1 MSNKATSCVNAV
13 YNLEGYHKLTRV
25 MCPNNRFVNCV
36 DGCRRTIMGFSDAVQ
51 RANAD
56 DTQRRWGSLNVR
68 LSADAKS
75 CKARRL
81 FDVHYIVEGDIV
93 MNRTMTALGTSISRR
108 QLVGG
113 MMAAAVAA
121 PIVASRTRG
130 VAFAEASEIKDGTYT
145 ASAQAMNDLL
155 EVSVTITDGKIAD
168 VTVSPNSETPGIGGQ
183 LLDKTG
189 AVADSIGKAPV
200 DLLPELIVANNSLAV
215 DMVTG
220 ATITSAVL
228 LSLVEDCIKQAG
240 GDPANFQ
247 DAVEYPAYG
256 DGDADMIVVGGGG
269 AGLVAA
275 IAAAQQGKKVAII
288 EKNGECGGDTLVCGA
303 IYNCPDEDMQSK
315 VEMTDAVKTTIEK
328 ALEATSDDPD
338 TQKALEE
345 MQAPVKEQ
353 WEEYKS
359 SGRTDLFD
367 TKEWYALQT
376 WINGDMV
383 ADPEL
388 VKVLTYNAYDG
399 LEWLEDLGMEFY
411 DEIGQ
416 GAGSLWQRTHTSKM
430 AMGTGMISTYATALV
445 DYADQ
450 ITLYNEATATDL
462 VLEDGK
468 VVGVV
473 ATDNHNG
480 SSFTISCADGA
491 VISTGGFAANSKMVQ
506 DNNDTGK
513 WPDLSSVA
521 TTNRFSCSQGDGIT
535 MASAAGCSLTDM
547 DQIQLLYLGNIQNGQ
562 LTKYPP
568 RDVNGTDQIIF
579 INKKGERFVQE
590 DGRRDKICLGVL
602 DQPDQIF
609 YMLESGDGEGYKDIH
624 DPEWRSAD
632 GFTFDYLNDNGY
644 IVWDDTLEGLAGKLE
659 MDPATLQATVDAFN
673 ASVESGSDEFGRTL
687 FSCKLENGPWVAT
700 PRQACVHHTM
710 GGLTI
715 DPAGHVM
722 AADGGEK
729 IEGLY
734 AAGEV
739 TGGIHG
745 ANRLGGNAVVDTVVF
760 GKLAAD
766 SLVADFA

>member
-1 MSNKATSCVNAV
+1 
-13 YNLEGYHKLTRV
+13 
-25 MCPNNRFVNCV
+25 
-36 DGCRRTIMGFSDAVQ
+36 
-51 RANAD
+51 
-56 DTQRRWGSLNVR
+56 
-68 LSADAKS
+68 
-75 CKARRL
+75 
-81 FDVHYIVEGDIV
+81 
-93 MNRTMTALGTSISRR
+93 MNRSMTALGTSISRR
-108 QLVGG
+108 QVVGG
-113 MMAAAVAA
+113 MLAAALAA
-121 PIVASRTRG
+121 PIVASRTNG
-130 VAFAEASEIKDGTYT
+130 VAFAEDSAVADGTYT

-155 EVSVTITDGKIAD
+155 EVSVTIADGKIAD
-168 VTVSPNSETPGIGGQ
+168 VVVAPNSETPGIGGQ

-200 DLLPELIVANNSLAV
+200 DRLPEEIVASNSTAV

-228 LSLVEDCIKQAG
+228 ISLVEDCIKQAG
-240 GDPANFQ
+240 GDPADFRTPV
-247 DAVEYPAYG
+247 DYPAYT
-256 DGDADMIVVGGGG
+256 DADADVVVVGGGG

-275 IAAAQQGKKVAII
+275 IAAAQQGKSVVIL

-303 IYNCPDEDMQSK
+303 IYNCPDADMQVK
-315 VEMTDAVKTTIEK
+315 VEMTDAVKSTIEK

-338 TQKALEE
+338 TQKALEA
-345 MQAPVKEQ
+345 MQAPVREQ
-353 WEEYKS
+353 WDEYKAA
-359 SGRTDLFD
+359 GRTDLFD

-388 VKVLTYNAYDG
+388 VKVLTYNAFEG

-411 DEIGQ
+411 GEISQ

-445 DYADQ
+445 DLADK

-480 SSFTISCADGA
+480 NSFTISCADGA
-491 VISTGGFAANSKMVQ
+491 VISTGGFSANAKMVQ

-513 WPDLSSVA
+513 WPDLSNTS

-547 DQIQLLYLGNIQNGQ
+547 DQIQLLYLGNVVNGQ
-562 LTKYPP
+562 ITKYPP
-568 RDVNGTDQIIF
+568 RNANGTDQLIF
-579 INKKGERFVQE
+579 INKNGERFVQE

-602 DQPDQIF
+602 DQPEQYF
-609 YMLESGDGEGYKDIH
+609 YLLESGDGSLYADIH
-624 DPEWRSAD
+624 DPAWRSAD
-632 GFTFDYLNDNGY
+632 GFTFDYLSDNGY
-644 IVWDDTLEGLAGKLE
+644 IVWDETLDGLAAKLD

-673 ASVESGSDEFGRTL
+673 EAVETGSDEFGRTL

-700 PRQACVHHTM
+700 PRQVCIHHTM

-715 DPAGHVM
+715 DTAGHVM
-722 AADGGEK
+722 AADGGK
-729 IEGLY
+729 IDGLY

-745 ANRLGGNAVVDTVVF
+745 GNRLGGNAVVDTVVF

-766 SLVADFA
+766 SLVADVA

>member
-1 MSNKATSCVNAV
+1 
-13 YNLEGYHKLTRV
+13 
-25 MCPNNRFVNCV
+25 
-36 DGCRRTIMGFSDAVQ
+36 
-51 RANAD
+51 
-56 DTQRRWGSLNVR
+56 
-68 LSADAKS
+68 
-75 CKARRL
+75 
-81 FDVHYIVEGDIV
+81 
-93 MNRTMTALGTSISRR
+93 MNRSMTALGTSISRR
-108 QLVGG
+108 QVVGG
-113 MMAAAVAA
+113 MLAAALAA
-121 PIVASRTRG
+121 PIVASHTNG
-130 VAFAEASEIKDGTYT
+130 VAFAEGSAVADGTYT

-155 EVSVTITDGKIAD
+155 EVTVTIADGKIAD
-168 VTVSPNSETPGIGGQ
+168 VVVAPNSETPGIGGQ

-200 DLLPELIVANNSLAV
+200 DRLPEEIVANNSTAV

-228 LSLVEDCIKQAG
+228 ISLVEDCIKQAG
-240 GDPANFQ
+240 GDPADFRTPI
-247 DAVEYPAYG
+247 DYPAYT
-256 DGDADMIVVGGGG
+256 DAEADVVVVGGGG

-303 IYNCPDEDMQSK
+303 IYNCPDADMQSK
-315 VEMTDAVKTTIEK
+315 VEMTDAVKSTIEK

-338 TQKALEE
+338 TQKALEA
-345 MQAPVKEQ
+345 MQAPVREQ
-353 WEEYKS
+353 WDEYKAA
-359 SGRTDLFD
+359 GRTDLFD

-388 VKVLTYNAYDG
+388 VKVLTYNAFEG

-411 DEIGQ
+411 GEISQ

-445 DYADQ
+445 DLADK
-450 ITLYNEATATDL
+450 ITLCNEATATDL
-462 VLEDGK
+462 VVEDGR

-480 SSFTISCADGA
+480 TSFTVSCADGA
-491 VISTGGFAANSKMVQ
+491 VISTGGFSANAKMVQ

-513 WPDLSSVA
+513 WPDLSNTS

-547 DQIQLLYLGNIQNGQ
+547 DQIQLLYLGNVVNGQ
-562 LTKYPP
+562 ITKYPP
-568 RDVNGTDQIIF
+568 RNANGTDQLIF
-579 INKKGERFVQE
+579 INKNGERFVQE

-602 DQPDQIF
+602 DQPEQYF
-609 YMLESGDGEGYKDIH
+609 YLLESGDGSLYADIH
-624 DPEWRSAD
+624 DPAWRSAD
-632 GFTFDYLNDNGY
+632 GFTFDYLSNNGY
-644 IVWDDTLEGLAGKLE
+644 IVWDETLDGLAAKLD

-673 ASVESGSDEFGRTL
+673 EAVETGSDEFGRTL

-700 PRQACVHHTM
+700 PRQVCIHHTM

-715 DPAGHVM
+715 DTAGHVM
-722 AADGGEK
+722 AADGGK
-729 IEGLY
+729 IDGLY

-745 ANRLGGNAVVDTVVF
+745 GNRLGGNAVVDTVVF

-766 SLVADFA
+766 SLVADVA

>member
-1 MSNKATSCVNAV
+1 
-13 YNLEGYHKLTRV
+13 
-25 MCPNNRFVNCV
+25 
-36 DGCRRTIMGFSDAVQ
+36 
-51 RANAD
+51 
-56 DTQRRWGSLNVR
+56 
-68 LSADAKS
+68 
-75 CKARRL
+75 
-81 FDVHYIVEGDIV
+81 
-93 MNRTMTALGTSISRR
+93 MNRSMTALGTSISRR
-108 QLVGG
+108 QVVGG
-113 MMAAAVAA
+113 MLAAALAA
-121 PIVASRTRG
+121 PIVASRTNG
-130 VAFAEASEIKDGTYT
+130 LAFAEGSAVADGTYT

-155 EVSVTITDGKIAD
+155 EVTVTIADGKIAD

-200 DLLPELIVANNSLAV
+200 DRLPEEIVANNSTAV

-228 LSLVEDCIKQAG
+228 ISLVEDCIKQAG
-240 GDPANFQ
+240 GDPADFRTPI
-247 DAVEYPAYG
+247 DYPAYA
-256 DGDADMIVVGGGG
+256 DADADVVVVGGGG

-275 IAAAQQGKKVAII
+275 IAAAQQGKKVII
-288 EKNGECGGDTLVCGA
+288 LEKNGECGGDTLVCGA
-303 IYNCPDEDMQSK
+303 IYNCPDVDMQSK
-315 VEMTDAVKTTIEK
+315 VEMTDAVKSTIEK

-338 TQKALEE
+338 TQKALEA
-345 MQAPVKEQ
+345 MQAPVREQ
-353 WEEYKS
+353 WDEYKAA
-359 SGRTDLFD
+359 GRTDLFD

-388 VKVLTYNAYDG
+388 VKVLTYNAFEG

-411 DEIGQ
+411 GEISQ

-445 DYADQ
+445 DLADK
-450 ITLYNEATATDL
+450 ITLCNEATATDL
-462 VLEDGK
+462 VVEDGR

-480 SSFTISCADGA
+480 TPFTVSCTDGA
-491 VISTGGFAANSKMVQ
+491 VISTGGFSANAKMVQ

-513 WPDLSSVA
+513 WPDLSNTS

-547 DQIQLLYLGNIQNGQ
+547 DQIQLLYLGNVVNGQ
-562 LTKYPP
+562 ITKYPP
-568 RDVNGTDQIIF
+568 RNANGTDQLIF
-579 INKKGERFVQE
+579 INKNGERFVQE

-602 DQPDQIF
+602 DQPEQYF
-609 YMLESGDGEGYKDIH
+609 YLLESGDGSLYADIH
-624 DPEWRSAD
+624 DPAWRSAD
-632 GFTFDYLNDNGY
+632 GFTFDYLSDNGY
-644 IVWDDTLEGLAGKLE
+644 IVWDETLDGLAAKLD
-659 MDPATLQATVDAFN
+659 MNPATLQATVDAFN
-673 ASVESGSDEFGRTL
+673 EAVETGSDEFGRTL

-700 PRQACVHHTM
+700 PRQVCIHHTM

-715 DPAGHVM
+715 DTAGHVM
-722 AADGGEK
+722 SADGDK
-729 IEGLY
+729 IDGLY

-745 ANRLGGNAVVDTVVF
+745 GNRLGGNAVVDTVVF

-766 SLVADFA
+766 SLVADVA

>member
-1 MSNKATSCVNAV
+1 
-13 YNLEGYHKLTRV
+13 
-25 MCPNNRFVNCV
+25 
-36 DGCRRTIMGFSDAVQ
+36 
-51 RANAD
+51 
-56 DTQRRWGSLNVR
+56 
-68 LSADAKS
+68 
-75 CKARRL
+75 
-81 FDVHYIVEGDIV
+81 
-93 MNRTMTALGTSISRR
+93 MNRSMTALGTSISRR
-108 QLVGG
+108 QVVGG
-113 MMAAAVAA
+113 MLAAALAT
-121 PIVASRTRG
+121 PIVASRTNG
-130 VAFAEASEIKDGTYT
+130 VAFAEGSAVADGTYT

-155 EVSVTITDGKIAD
+155 EVTVTIADGKIAD
-168 VTVSPNSETPGIGGQ
+168 VVVAPNSETPGIGGQ

-200 DLLPELIVANNSLAV
+200 DRLPEEIVANNSTAV

-228 LSLVEDCIKQAG
+228 ISLVEDCIKQAG
-240 GDPANFQ
+240 GDPADFRTPI
-247 DAVEYPAYG
+247 DYPAYT
-256 DGDADMIVVGGGG
+256 DADADVVVVGGGG

-275 IAAAQQGKKVAII
+275 IAAAQQGKKVVIL

-303 IYNCPDEDMQSK
+303 IYNCPDADMQSK
-315 VEMTDAVKTTIEK
+315 VEMTDAVKSTIEK
-328 ALEATSDDPD
+328 ALEATSDDLD
-338 TQKALEE
+338 TQKALEA
-345 MQAPVKEQ
+345 MQAPVREQ
-353 WEEYKS
+353 WDEYKA

-388 VKVLTYNAYDG
+388 VKVLTYNAFEG

-411 DEIGQ
+411 GEISQ

-445 DYADQ
+445 DLADK
-450 ITLYNEATATDL
+450 ITLCNEATATDL
-462 VLEDGK
+462 VVEDGR

-480 SSFTISCADGA
+480 TSFTVSCADGA
-491 VISTGGFAANSKMVQ
+491 VISTGGFSANAKMVQ
-506 DNNDTGK
+506 DNNGTGK
-513 WPDLSSVA
+513 WPDLSNTS

-547 DQIQLLYLGNIQNGQ
+547 DQIQLLYLGNVVNGQ
-562 LTKYPP
+562 ITKYPP
-568 RDVNGTDQIIF
+568 RNANGTDQLIF
-579 INKKGERFVQE
+579 INKNGERFVQE

-602 DQPDQIF
+602 DQPEQYF
-609 YMLESGDGEGYKDIH
+609 YLLESGDGSLYADIH
-624 DPEWRSAD
+624 DPAWRSAD
-632 GFTFDYLNDNGY
+632 GFTFDYLSNNGY
-644 IVWDDTLEGLAGKLE
+644 IVWDETLDGLAAKLD

-673 ASVESGSDEFGRTL
+673 EAVETGSDEFGRTL

-700 PRQACVHHTM
+700 PRQVCIHHTM

-715 DPAGHVM
+715 DTAGHVM
-722 AADGGEK
+722 AADGGK
-729 IEGLY
+729 IDGLY

-745 ANRLGGNAVVDTVVF
+745 GNRLGGNAVVDTVVF

-766 SLVADFA
+766 SLVADVA

>member
-1 MSNKATSCVNAV
+1 
-13 YNLEGYHKLTRV
+13 
-25 MCPNNRFVNCV
+25 
-36 DGCRRTIMGFSDAVQ
+36 
-51 RANAD
+51 
-56 DTQRRWGSLNVR
+56 
-68 LSADAKS
+68 
-75 CKARRL
+75 
-81 FDVHYIVEGDIV
+81 
-93 MNRTMTALGTSISRR
+93 MNRSMTALGTSISRR
-108 QLVGG
+108 QVVGG
-113 MMAAAVAA
+113 MLAAALAA
-121 PIVASRTRG
+121 PIVASRTNG
-130 VAFAEASEIKDGTYT
+130 VAFAEGSAVADGTYT

-155 EVSVTITDGKIAD
+155 EVTVTIADGKIAD
-168 VTVSPNSETPGIGGQ
+168 VVVAPNSETPGIGGQ

-200 DLLPELIVANNSLAV
+200 DRLPEEIVANNSTAV

-228 LSLVEDCIKQAG
+228 ISLVEDCIKQAG
-240 GDPANFQ
+240 GNPADFRTPI
-247 DAVEYPAYG
+247 DYPAYT
-256 DGDADMIVVGGGG
+256 DADADVVVVGGGG

-275 IAAAQQGKKVAII
+275 IAAAQQGKKVVIL

-303 IYNCPDEDMQSK
+303 IYNCPDADMQSK
-315 VEMTDAVKTTIEK
+315 VEMTDAVKSTIEK

-338 TQKALEE
+338 TQKALEA
-345 MQAPVKEQ
+345 MQAPVREQ
-353 WEEYKS
+353 WDEYKAA
-359 SGRTDLFD
+359 GRTDLFD

-388 VKVLTYNAYDG
+388 VKVLTYNAFEG

-411 DEIGQ
+411 GEISQ

-445 DYADQ
+445 DLADK
-450 ITLYNEATATDL
+450 ITLCNEATATDL
-462 VLEDGK
+462 VVEDGR

-480 SSFTISCADGA
+480 TSFTVSCADGA
-491 VISTGGFAANSKMVQ
+491 VISTGGFSANAKMVQ

-513 WPDLSSVA
+513 WPDLSNTS

-547 DQIQLLYLGNIQNGQ
+547 DQIQLLYLGNVVNGQ
-562 LTKYPP
+562 ITKYPP
-568 RDVNGTDQIIF
+568 RNANGTDQLIF
-579 INKKGERFVQE
+579 INKNGERFVQE

-602 DQPDQIF
+602 DQPEQYF
-609 YMLESGDGEGYKDIH
+609 YLLESGDGSLYADIH
-624 DPEWRSAD
+624 DPAWRSAD
-632 GFTFDYLNDNGY
+632 GFTFDYLSNNGY
-644 IVWDDTLEGLAGKLE
+644 IVWDETLDGLAAKLD

-673 ASVESGSDEFGRTL
+673 EAVETGSDEFGRTL

-700 PRQACVHHTM
+700 PRQVCIHHTM

-715 DPAGHVM
+715 DTAGHVM
-722 AADGGEK
+722 AADGGK
-729 IEGLY
+729 IDGLY

-745 ANRLGGNAVVDTVVF
+745 GNRLGGNAVVDTGVF

-766 SLVADFA
+766 SLVADVA

>member
-1 MSNKATSCVNAV
+1 
-13 YNLEGYHKLTRV
+13 
-25 MCPNNRFVNCV
+25 
-36 DGCRRTIMGFSDAVQ
+36 
-51 RANAD
+51 
-56 DTQRRWGSLNVR
+56 
-68 LSADAKS
+68 
-75 CKARRL
+75 
-81 FDVHYIVEGDIV
+81 
-93 MNRTMTALGTSISRR
+93 MNRSMTALGTSISRR
-108 QLVGG
+108 QVVGG
-113 MMAAAVAA
+113 MLAAALAA
-121 PIVASRTRG
+121 PIVASRTNG
-130 VAFAEASEIKDGTYT
+130 VAFAEDSAVADGTYT

-155 EVSVTITDGKIAD
+155 EVSVTIADGKIAD
-168 VTVSPNSETPGIGGQ
+168 VVVAPNSETPGIGGQ

-200 DLLPELIVANNSLAV
+200 DRLPEEIVASNSTAV

-228 LSLVEDCIKQAG
+228 ISLVEDCIKQAG
-240 GDPANFQ
+240 GDPADFRTPV
-247 DAVEYPAYG
+247 DYPAYT
-256 DGDADMIVVGGGG
+256 DADADVVVVGGGG

-275 IAAAQQGKKVAII
+275 IAAAQQGKSVVIL

-303 IYNCPDEDMQSK
+303 IYNCPDADMQVK
-315 VEMTDAVKTTIEK
+315 VEMTDAVKSTIEK

-338 TQKALEE
+338 TQKALEA
-345 MQAPVKEQ
+345 MQAPVREQ
-353 WEEYKS
+353 WDEYKAA
-359 SGRTDLFD
+359 GRTDLFD

-388 VKVLTYNAYDG
+388 VKVLTYNAFEG

-411 DEIGQ
+411 GEISQ

-445 DYADQ
+445 DLADK
-450 ITLYNEATATDL
+450 ITLCNEATATDL
-462 VLEDGK
+462 VVEDGR

-473 ATDNHNG
+473 AVDNHNG
-480 SSFTISCADGA
+480 TPFTVSCADGA
-491 VISTGGFAANSKMVQ
+491 VISTGGFSANAKMVQ

-513 WPDLSSVA
+513 WPDLSNTS

-547 DQIQLLYLGNIQNGQ
+547 DQIQLLYLGNVVNGQ
-562 LTKYPP
+562 ITKYPP
-568 RDVNGTDQIIF
+568 RNANGTDQLIF
-579 INKKGERFVQE
+579 INKNGERFVQE

-602 DQPDQIF
+602 DQPEQYF
-609 YMLESGDGEGYKDIH
+609 YLLESGDGSLYADIH
-624 DPEWRSAD
+624 DPAWRSAD
-632 GFTFDYLNDNGY
+632 GFTFDYLSDNGY
-644 IVWDDTLEGLAGKLE
+644 IVWDETLDGLAAKLD

-673 ASVESGSDEFGRTL
+673 EAVETGSDEFGRTL

-700 PRQACVHHTM
+700 PRQVCIHHTM

-715 DPAGHVM
+715 DTAGHVM
-722 AADGGEK
+722 SADGDK
-729 IEGLY
+729 IDGLY

-745 ANRLGGNAVVDTVVF
+745 GNRLGGNAVVDTVVF

-766 SLVADFA
+766 SLVADVA

>member
-1 MSNKATSCVNAV
+1 
-13 YNLEGYHKLTRV
+13 
-25 MCPNNRFVNCV
+25 
-36 DGCRRTIMGFSDAVQ
+36 
-51 RANAD
+51 
-56 DTQRRWGSLNVR
+56 
-68 LSADAKS
+68 
-75 CKARRL
+75 
-81 FDVHYIVEGDIV
+81 
-93 MNRTMTALGTSISRR
+93 MNRSMTALGTSISRR
-108 QLVGG
+108 QVVGG
-113 MMAAAVAA
+113 MLAAALAA
-121 PIVASRTRG
+121 PIVASRTNG
-130 VAFAEASEIKDGTYT
+130 LAFAEGSAVADGTYT

-155 EVSVTITDGKIAD
+155 EVSVTIADGKIAD
-168 VTVSPNSETPGIGGQ
+168 VSVAPNSETPGIGGQ

-200 DLLPELIVANNSLAV
+200 DRLPEEIVANNSTAV

-228 LSLVEDCIKQAG
+228 ISLVEDCIKQAG
-240 GDPANFQ
+240 GDPADFRTPI
-247 DAVEYPAYG
+247 DYPAYT
-256 DGDADMIVVGGGG
+256 DADADVVVVGGGG

-275 IAAAQQGKKVAII
+275 IAAAQQGKKVVIL

-303 IYNCPDEDMQSK
+303 IYNCPDADMQSK
-315 VEMTDAVKTTIEK
+315 VEMTDAVKSTIEK

-338 TQKALEE
+338 TQKALEA
-345 MQAPVKEQ
+345 MQAPVREQ
-353 WEEYKS
+353 WDEYKAA
-359 SGRTDLFD
+359 GRTDLFD

-388 VKVLTYNAYDG
+388 VKVLTYNAFEG

-411 DEIGQ
+411 GEIGQ

-445 DYADQ
+445 DLADK
-450 ITLYNEATATDL
+450 ITLCNEATATDL
-462 VLEDGK
+462 VVEDGR

-480 SSFTISCADGA
+480 NSFTISCADGA
-491 VISTGGFAANSKMVQ
+491 VISTGGFSANAKMVQ

-513 WPDLSSVA
+513 WPDLSNTS

-547 DQIQLLYLGNIQNGQ
+547 DQIQLLYLGNVVNGQ
-562 LTKYPP
+562 ITKYPP
-568 RDVNGTDQIIF
+568 RNANGTDQLIF
-579 INKKGERFVQE
+579 INKNGERFVQE

-602 DQPDQIF
+602 DQPEQYF
-609 YMLESGDGEGYKDIH
+609 YLLESGDGSLYADIH
-624 DPEWRSAD
+624 DPAWRSAD
-632 GFTFDYLNDNGY
+632 GFTFDYLSDNGY
-644 IVWDDTLEGLAGKLE
+644 IVWDETLDGLAAKLD

-673 ASVESGSDEFGRTL
+673 EAVETGSDEFGRTL

-700 PRQACVHHTM
+700 PRQVCIHHTM

-715 DPAGHVM
+715 DTAGHVM
-722 AADGGEK
+722 SADGDK
-729 IEGLY
+729 IDGLY

-745 ANRLGGNAVVDTVVF
+745 GNRLGGNAVVDTVVF

-766 SLVADFA
+766 SLVADVA

>member
-1 MSNKATSCVNAV
+1 
-13 YNLEGYHKLTRV
+13 
-25 MCPNNRFVNCV
+25 
-36 DGCRRTIMGFSDAVQ
+36 
-51 RANAD
+51 
-56 DTQRRWGSLNVR
+56 
-68 LSADAKS
+68 
-75 CKARRL
+75 
-81 FDVHYIVEGDIV
+81 
-93 MNRTMTALGTSISRR
+93 MTALGTSISRR
-108 QLVGG
+108 QVVGG
-113 MMAAAVAA
+113 MLAAALAA
-121 PIVASRTRG
+121 PIVASRTNG
-130 VAFAEASEIKDGTYT
+130 VAFAEDSAVADGTYT

-155 EVSVTITDGKIAD
+155 EVSVTIADGKIAD
-168 VTVSPNSETPGIGGQ
+168 VVVAPNSETPGIGGQ

-200 DLLPELIVANNSLAV
+200 DRLPEEIVASNSTAV

-228 LSLVEDCIKQAG
+228 ISLVEDCIKQAG
-240 GDPANFQ
+240 GDPADFRTPV
-247 DAVEYPAYG
+247 DYPAYT
-256 DGDADMIVVGGGG
+256 DADADVVVVGGGG

-275 IAAAQQGKKVAII
+275 IAAAQQGKSVVIL

-303 IYNCPDEDMQSK
+303 IYNCPDADMQVK
-315 VEMTDAVKTTIEK
+315 VEMTDAVKSTIEK

-338 TQKALEE
+338 TQKALEA
-345 MQAPVKEQ
+345 MQAPVREQ
-353 WEEYKS
+353 WDEYKAA
-359 SGRTDLFD
+359 GRTDLFD

-388 VKVLTYNAYDG
+388 VKVLTYNAFEG

-411 DEIGQ
+411 GEISQ

-445 DYADQ
+445 DLADK
-450 ITLYNEATATDL
+450 ITLCNEATATDL
-462 VLEDGK
+462 VVEDGR

-473 ATDNHNG
+473 AVDNHNG
-480 SSFTISCADGA
+480 TPFTVSCADGA
-491 VISTGGFAANSKMVQ
+491 VISTGGFSANAKMVQ

-513 WPDLSSVA
+513 WPDLSNTS

-547 DQIQLLYLGNIQNGQ
+547 DQIQLLYLGNVVNGQ
-562 LTKYPP
+562 ITKYPP
-568 RDVNGTDQIIF
+568 RNANGTDQLIF
-579 INKKGERFVQE
+579 INKNGERFVQE

-602 DQPDQIF
+602 DQPEQYF
-609 YMLESGDGEGYKDIH
+609 YLLESGDGSLYADIH
-624 DPEWRSAD
+624 DPAWRSAD
-632 GFTFDYLNDNGY
+632 GFTFDYLSDNGY
-644 IVWDDTLEGLAGKLE
+644 IVWDETLDGLAAKLD

-673 ASVESGSDEFGRTL
+673 EAVETGSDEFGRTL

-700 PRQACVHHTM
+700 PRQVCIHHTM

-715 DPAGHVM
+715 DTAGHVM
-722 AADGGEK
+722 SADGDK
-729 IEGLY
+729 IDGLY

-745 ANRLGGNAVVDTVVF
+745 GNRLGGNAVVDTVVF

-766 SLVADFA
+766 SLVADVA

>member
-1 MSNKATSCVNAV
+1 
-13 YNLEGYHKLTRV
+13 
-25 MCPNNRFVNCV
+25 
-36 DGCRRTIMGFSDAVQ
+36 
-51 RANAD
+51 
-56 DTQRRWGSLNVR
+56 
-68 LSADAKS
+68 
-75 CKARRL
+75 
-81 FDVHYIVEGDIV
+81 

-108 QLVGG
+108 QVVGG
-113 MMAAAVAA
+113 MLAAALAA
-121 PIVASRTRG
+121 PIVARRTSG
-130 VAFAEASEIKDGTYT
+130 LAFADTASEIKDGTYT
-145 ASAQAMNDLL
+145 ASAQGMNDAV

-183 LLDKTG
+183 LLDKNGEVVT
-189 AVADSIGKAPV
+189 SIGKSPV
-200 DLLPELIVANNSLAV
+200 DRLPEEIVANNSLAV

-228 LSLVEDCIKQAG
+228 ISCVEDCIKQAG

-247 DAVEYPAYG
+247 DKVEYPAYT
-256 DGDADMIVVGGGG
+256 DMEADVVVAGGGG

-275 IAAAQQGKKVAII
+275 IAAAQQGKKVVII

-303 IYNCPDEDMQSK
+303 IYNCPDEEMQSK

-328 ALEATSDDPD
+328 ALETTSDDPD
-338 TQKALEE
+338 KQAALEE
-345 MQAPVKEQ
+345 MQAAVKEQ
-353 WEEYKS
+353 WDEYKA

-367 TKEWYALQT
+367 SKEWYALQT

-430 AMGTGMISTYATALV
+430 AMGTGMISTYGTQLEAMSDL
-445 DYADQ
+445 
-450 ITLYNEATATDL
+450 ITLVNEATATDL
-462 VLEDGK
+462 VVEDGK
-468 VVGVV
+468 VTGVV

-480 SSFTISCADGA
+480 TSFTVTATEGVI
-491 VISTGGFAANSKMVQ
+491 ISTGGFAANGKMVQ
-506 DNNDTGK
+506 ENNTTGK
-513 WPDLSSVA
+513 WPDLSEVA

-547 DQIQLLYLGNIQNGQ
+547 DQIQLLYLGNVQNGQ

-579 INKKGERFVQE
+579 INKNGERFVQE

-602 DQPDQIF
+602 DQPDKMF
-609 YMLESGDGEGYKDIH
+609 YMLESGDGAGYVDITSP
-624 DPEWRSAD
+624 DWRSAD

-644 IVWDDTLEGLAGKLE
+644 IVWDDTLEGLAGKLD
-659 MDPATLQATVDAFN
+659 MDAATLQATVDAFN
-673 ASVESGSDEFGRTL
+673 EAVDSGNDEFGRTL

-715 DPAGHVM
+715 DTAGHVM
-722 AADGGEK
+722 AEGGTDK

-766 SLVADFA
+766 SLVADVA

>member
-1 MSNKATSCVNAV
+1 
-13 YNLEGYHKLTRV
+13 
-25 MCPNNRFVNCV
+25 
-36 DGCRRTIMGFSDAVQ
+36 
-51 RANAD
+51 
-56 DTQRRWGSLNVR
+56 
-68 LSADAKS
+68 
-75 CKARRL
+75 
-81 FDVHYIVEGDIV
+81 
-93 MNRTMTALGTSISRR
+93 MNRSMTALGTSISRR
-108 QLVGG
+108 QVVGG
-113 MMAAAVAA
+113 MLAAALAA
-121 PIVASRTRG
+121 PIVASRTNG
-130 VAFAEASEIKDGTYT
+130 VAFAEGSAVADGTYT

-155 EVSVTITDGKIAD
+155 EVTVTIADGKIAD
-168 VTVSPNSETPGIGGQ
+168 VVVAPNSETPGIGGQ

-189 AVADSIGKAPV
+189 IVADSIGKAPV
-200 DLLPELIVANNSLAV
+200 DRLPEEIVANNSTAV

-228 LSLVEDCIKQAG
+228 ISLVEDCIKQAG
-240 GDPANFQ
+240 GNPADFRTPI
-247 DAVEYPAYG
+247 DYPAYT
-256 DGDADMIVVGGGG
+256 DADADVVVVGGGG

-275 IAAAQQGKKVAII
+275 IAAAQQGKKVVIL

-303 IYNCPDEDMQSK
+303 IYNCPDADMQSK
-315 VEMTDAVKTTIEK
+315 VEMTDAVKSTIEK

-338 TQKALEE
+338 TQKALEV
-345 MQAPVKEQ
+345 MQAPVREQ
-353 WEEYKS
+353 WDEYKAA
-359 SGRTDLFD
+359 GRTDLFD

-388 VKVLTYNAYDG
+388 VKVLTYNAFEG

-411 DEIGQ
+411 GEISQ

-445 DYADQ
+445 DLADK
-450 ITLYNEATATDL
+450 ITLCNEATATDL
-462 VLEDGK
+462 VVEDGR

-480 SSFTISCADGA
+480 TPFTVSCTGGA
-491 VISTGGFAANSKMVQ
+491 VISTGGFSANAKMVQ

-513 WPDLSSVA
+513 WPDLSNTS

-547 DQIQLLYLGNIQNGQ
+547 DQIQLLYLGNVVNGQ
-562 LTKYPP
+562 ITKYPP
-568 RDVNGTDQIIF
+568 RNANGTDQLIF
-579 INKKGERFVQE
+579 INKNGERFVQE

-602 DQPDQIF
+602 DQPEQYF
-609 YMLESGDGEGYKDIH
+609 YLLESGDGSLYADIH
-624 DPEWRSAD
+624 DPAWRSAD
-632 GFTFDYLNDNGY
+632 GFTFDYLSDNGY
-644 IVWDDTLEGLAGKLE
+644 IVWDETLDGLAAKLD

-673 ASVESGSDEFGRTL
+673 EAVETGSDEFGRTL

-700 PRQACVHHTM
+700 PRQVCIHHTM

-715 DPAGHVM
+715 DTAGHVM
-722 AADGGEK
+722 AADGGK
-729 IEGLY
+729 IDGLY

-745 ANRLGGNAVVDTVVF
+745 GNRLGGNAVVDTVVF

-766 SLVADFA
+766 SLVADVA

>member
-1 MSNKATSCVNAV
+1 
-13 YNLEGYHKLTRV
+13 
-25 MCPNNRFVNCV
+25 
-36 DGCRRTIMGFSDAVQ
+36 
-51 RANAD
+51 
-56 DTQRRWGSLNVR
+56 
-68 LSADAKS
+68 
-75 CKARRL
+75 
-81 FDVHYIVEGDIV
+81 
-93 MNRTMTALGTSISRR
+93 MNRSMTALGTSISRR
-108 QLVGG
+108 QVVGG
-113 MMAAAVAA
+113 MLAAALAA
-121 PIVASRTRG
+121 PIVASHTNG
-130 VAFAEASEIKDGTYT
+130 VAFAEGSAVADGTYT

-155 EVSVTITDGKIAD
+155 EVTVTIADGKIAD
-168 VTVSPNSETPGIGGQ
+168 VVVAPNSETPGIGGQ

-200 DLLPELIVANNSLAV
+200 DRLPEEIVANNSTAV

-228 LSLVEDCIKQAG
+228 ISLVEDCIKQAG
-240 GDPANFQ
+240 GNPADFRTPI
-247 DAVEYPAYG
+247 DYPAYT
-256 DGDADMIVVGGGG
+256 DADADVVVVGGGG

-275 IAAAQQGKKVAII
+275 IAAAQQGKKVVIL

-303 IYNCPDEDMQSK
+303 IYNCPDADMQSK
-315 VEMTDAVKTTIEK
+315 VEMTDAVKSTIEK

-338 TQKALEE
+338 TQKALEA
-345 MQAPVKEQ
+345 MQAPVREQ
-353 WEEYKS
+353 WDEYKAA
-359 SGRTDLFD
+359 GRTDLFD

-388 VKVLTYNAYDG
+388 VKVLTYNAFEG

-411 DEIGQ
+411 GEISQ

-445 DYADQ
+445 DLADK
-450 ITLYNEATATDL
+450 ITLCNEATATDL
-462 VLEDGK
+462 VVEDGR

-480 SSFTISCADGA
+480 TSFTVSCADGA
-491 VISTGGFAANSKMVQ
+491 VISTGGFSANAKMVQ

-513 WPDLSSVA
+513 WPDLSNTS

-547 DQIQLLYLGNIQNGQ
+547 DQIQLLYLGNVVNGQ
-562 LTKYPP
+562 ITKYPP
-568 RDVNGTDQIIF
+568 RNANGTDQLIF
-579 INKKGERFVQE
+579 INKNGERFVQE

-602 DQPDQIF
+602 DQPEQYF
-609 YMLESGDGEGYKDIH
+609 YLLESGDGSLYADIH
-624 DPEWRSAD
+624 DPAWRSAD
-632 GFTFDYLNDNGY
+632 GFTFDYLSDNGY
-644 IVWDDTLEGLAGKLE
+644 IVWDETLDGLAAKLD

-673 ASVESGSDEFGRTL
+673 EAVETGSDEFGRTL

-700 PRQACVHHTM
+700 PRQVCIHHTM

-715 DPAGHVM
+715 DTAGHVM
-722 AADGGEK
+722 AADGGK
-729 IEGLY
+729 IDGLY

-745 ANRLGGNAVVDTVVF
+745 GNRLGGNAVVDTVVF

-766 SLVADFA
+766 SLVADVA

>member
-1 MSNKATSCVNAV
+1 
-13 YNLEGYHKLTRV
+13 
-25 MCPNNRFVNCV
+25 
-36 DGCRRTIMGFSDAVQ
+36 
-51 RANAD
+51 
-56 DTQRRWGSLNVR
+56 
-68 LSADAKS
+68 
-75 CKARRL
+75 
-81 FDVHYIVEGDIV
+81 
-93 MNRTMTALGTSISRR
+93 MNRSMTALGTSISRR
-108 QLVGG
+108 QVVGG
-113 MMAAAVAA
+113 MLAAALAA
-121 PIVASRTRG
+121 PIVASRTNG
-130 VAFAEASEIKDGTYT
+130 LAFAEGSAVADGTYT

-155 EVSVTITDGKIAD
+155 EVTVTIADGKIAD
-168 VTVSPNSETPGIGGQ
+168 VVVAPNSETPGIGGQ

-189 AVADSIGKAPV
+189 IVADSIGKAPV
-200 DLLPELIVANNSLAV
+200 DRLPEEIVANNSTAV

-228 LSLVEDCIKQAG
+228 ISLVEDCIKQAG
-240 GDPANFQ
+240 GDPADFRTPI
-247 DAVEYPAYG
+247 DYPAYT
-256 DGDADMIVVGGGG
+256 DADADVVVVGGGG

-275 IAAAQQGKKVAII
+275 IAAAQQGKRVVIL

-388 VKVLTYNAYDG
+388 VKVLTYNAFEG

-411 DEIGQ
+411 GEISQ

-445 DYADQ
+445 DLADK
-450 ITLYNEATATDL
+450 ITLCNEATATDL
-462 VLEDGK
+462 VVEDGR

-480 SSFTISCADGA
+480 TPFTVSCTDGA
-491 VISTGGFAANSKMVQ
+491 VISTGGFSANAKMVQ

-513 WPDLSSVA
+513 WPDLSNTS

-547 DQIQLLYLGNIQNGQ
+547 DQIQLLYLGNVVNGQ
-562 LTKYPP
+562 ITKYPP
-568 RDVNGTDQIIF
+568 RNANGTDQLIF
-579 INKKGERFVQE
+579 INKNGERFVQE

-602 DQPDQIF
+602 DQPEQYF
-609 YMLESGDGEGYKDIH
+609 YLLESGDGSLYADIH

-632 GFTFDYLNDNGY
+632 GFTFDYLSDNGY
-644 IVWDDTLEGLAGKLE
+644 IVWDETLDGLAAKLD

-673 ASVESGSDEFGRTL
+673 EAVETGSDEFGRTL

-700 PRQACVHHTM
+700 PRQVCIHHTM

-715 DPAGHVM
+715 DTAGHVM
-722 AADGGEK
+722 SADGDK
-729 IEGLY
+729 IDGLY

-745 ANRLGGNAVVDTVVF
+745 GNRLGGNAVVDTVVF

-766 SLVADFA
+766 SLVADVA

>member
-1 MSNKATSCVNAV
+1 
-13 YNLEGYHKLTRV
+13 
-25 MCPNNRFVNCV
+25 
-36 DGCRRTIMGFSDAVQ
+36 
-51 RANAD
+51 
-56 DTQRRWGSLNVR
+56 
-68 LSADAKS
+68 
-75 CKARRL
+75 
-81 FDVHYIVEGDIV
+81 
-93 MNRTMTALGTSISRR
+93 MNRSMTALGTSISRR
-108 QLVGG
+108 QVVGG
-113 MMAAAVAA
+113 MLAAALAA
-121 PIVASRTRG
+121 PIVASRTNG
-130 VAFAEASEIKDGTYT
+130 VAFAEGSAVADGTYT

-155 EVSVTITDGKIAD
+155 EVTVTIADGKIAD
-168 VTVSPNSETPGIGGQ
+168 VVVAPNSETPGIGGQ
-183 LLDKTG
+183 LLVKTG
-189 AVADSIGKAPV
+189 AVVDSIGKAPV
-200 DLLPELIVANNSLAV
+200 DRLPEEIVANNSTAV

-228 LSLVEDCIKQAG
+228 ISLVEDCIKQAG
-240 GDPANFQ
+240 GDPADFRTPI
-247 DAVEYPAYG
+247 DYPAYT
-256 DGDADMIVVGGGG
+256 DADADVVVVGGGG

-275 IAAAQQGKKVAII
+275 IAAAQQGKKVII
-288 EKNGECGGDTLVCGA
+288 LEKNGECGGDTLVCGA
-303 IYNCPDEDMQSK
+303 IYNCPDADMQSK
-315 VEMTDAVKTTIEK
+315 VEMTDAVKSTIEK

-338 TQKALEE
+338 TQKALEA
-345 MQAPVKEQ
+345 MQAPVREQ
-353 WEEYKS
+353 WDEYKAA
-359 SGRTDLFD
+359 GRTDLFD

-388 VKVLTYNAYDG
+388 VKVLTYNAFEG

-411 DEIGQ
+411 GEISQ

-480 SSFTISCADGA
+480 NSFTISCADGA
-491 VISTGGFAANSKMVQ
+491 VISTGGFSANAKMVQ

-513 WPDLSSVA
+513 WPDLSNTS

-547 DQIQLLYLGNIQNGQ
+547 DQIQLLYLGNVVNGQ
-562 LTKYPP
+562 ITKYPP
-568 RDVNGTDQIIF
+568 RNANGTDQLIF
-579 INKKGERFVQE
+579 INKNGERFVQE

-602 DQPDQIF
+602 DQPEQYF
-609 YMLESGDGEGYKDIH
+609 YLLESGDGSLYADIH
-624 DPEWRSAD
+624 DPAWRSAD
-632 GFTFDYLNDNGY
+632 GFTFDYLSDNGY
-644 IVWDDTLEGLAGKLE
+644 IVWDETLDGLAAKLD

-673 ASVESGSDEFGRTL
+673 EAVETGSDEFGRTL

-700 PRQACVHHTM
+700 PRQVCIHHTM

-715 DPAGHVM
+715 DTAGHVM
-722 AADGGEK
+722 SADGDK
-729 IEGLY
+729 IDGLY

-745 ANRLGGNAVVDTVVF
+745 GNRLGGNAVVDTVVF

-766 SLVADFA
+766 SLVADVA

>member
-1 MSNKATSCVNAV
+1 
-13 YNLEGYHKLTRV
+13 
-25 MCPNNRFVNCV
+25 
-36 DGCRRTIMGFSDAVQ
+36 
-51 RANAD
+51 
-56 DTQRRWGSLNVR
+56 
-68 LSADAKS
+68 
-75 CKARRL
+75 
-81 FDVHYIVEGDIV
+81 
-93 MNRTMTALGTSISRR
+93 MNRSMTALGTSISRR
-108 QLVGG
+108 QVVGG
-113 MMAAAVAA
+113 MLAAALAA
-121 PIVASRTRG
+121 PIVASRTNG
-130 VAFAEASEIKDGTYT
+130 LAFAEGSAVADGTYT

-155 EVSVTITDGKIAD
+155 EVTVTIADGKIAD
-168 VTVSPNSETPGIGGQ
+168 VVVAPNSETPGIGGQ

-200 DLLPELIVANNSLAV
+200 DRLPEEIVANNSTAV

-228 LSLVEDCIKQAG
+228 ISLVEDCIKQAG
-240 GDPANFQ
+240 GDPADFRTPI
-247 DAVEYPAYG
+247 DYPAYT
-256 DGDADMIVVGGGG
+256 DADADVVVVGGGG

-275 IAAAQQGKKVAII
+275 IAAAQQGKKVII
-288 EKNGECGGDTLVCGA
+288 LEKNGECGGDTLVCGA

-445 DYADQ
+445 DLADK
-450 ITLYNEATATDL
+450 ITLCNEATATDL
-462 VLEDGK
+462 VVEDGR

-480 SSFTISCADGA
+480 TPFTVSCTDGA
-491 VISTGGFAANSKMVQ
+491 VISTGGFSANAKMVQ

-513 WPDLSSVA
+513 WPDLSNTS

-547 DQIQLLYLGNIQNGQ
+547 DQIQLLYLGNVVNGQ
-562 LTKYPP
+562 ITKYPP
-568 RDVNGTDQIIF
+568 RNANGTDQLIF
-579 INKKGERFVQE
+579 INKNGERFVQE

-602 DQPDQIF
+602 DQPEQYF
-609 YMLESGDGEGYKDIH
+609 YLLESGDGSLYADIH
-624 DPEWRSAD
+624 DPAWRSAD
-632 GFTFDYLNDNGY
+632 GFTFDYLSDNGY
-644 IVWDDTLEGLAGKLE
+644 IVWDETLDGLAAKLD

-673 ASVESGSDEFGRTL
+673 EAVETGSDEFGRTL

-700 PRQACVHHTM
+700 PRQVCIHHTM

-715 DPAGHVM
+715 DTAGHVM
-722 AADGGEK
+722 SADGDK
-729 IEGLY
+729 IDGLY

-745 ANRLGGNAVVDTVVF
+745 GNRLGGNAVVDTVVF

-766 SLVADFA
+766 SLVADVA

>member
-1 MSNKATSCVNAV
+1 
-13 YNLEGYHKLTRV
+13 
-25 MCPNNRFVNCV
+25 
-36 DGCRRTIMGFSDAVQ
+36 
-51 RANAD
+51 
-56 DTQRRWGSLNVR
+56 
-68 LSADAKS
+68 
-75 CKARRL
+75 
-81 FDVHYIVEGDIV
+81 
-93 MNRTMTALGTSISRR
+93 MNRSMTALGTSISRR
-108 QLVGG
+108 QVVGG
-113 MMAAAVAA
+113 MLAAALAA
-121 PIVASRTRG
+121 PIVASRTNG
-130 VAFAEASEIKDGTYT
+130 VAFAEGSAVADGTYT

-155 EVSVTITDGKIAD
+155 EVTVTIADGKIAD
-168 VTVSPNSETPGIGGQ
+168 VVVAPNSETPGIGGQ

-200 DLLPELIVANNSLAV
+200 DRLPEEIVANNSTAV

-228 LSLVEDCIKQAG
+228 ISLVEDCIKQAG
-240 GDPANFQ
+240 GDPADFRTPI
-247 DAVEYPAYG
+247 DYPAYT
-256 DGDADMIVVGGGG
+256 DADADVVVVGGGG

-275 IAAAQQGKKVAII
+275 IAAAQQGKKVVIL

-303 IYNCPDEDMQSK
+303 IYNCPDADMQSK
-315 VEMTDAVKTTIEK
+315 VEMTDAVKSTIEK
-328 ALEATSDDPD
+328 ALEATSDDLD
-338 TQKALEE
+338 TQKALEA
-345 MQAPVKEQ
+345 MQAPVREQ
-353 WEEYKS
+353 WDEYKA

-388 VKVLTYNAYDG
+388 VKVLTYNAFEG

-411 DEIGQ
+411 GEISQ

-445 DYADQ
+445 DLADK
-450 ITLYNEATATDL
+450 ITLCNEATATDL
-462 VLEDGK
+462 VVEDGR

-480 SSFTISCADGA
+480 TSFTVSCADGA
-491 VISTGGFAANSKMVQ
+491 VISTGGFSANAKMVQ

-547 DQIQLLYLGNIQNGQ
+547 DQIQLLYLGNVVNGQ
-562 LTKYPP
+562 ITKYPP
-568 RDVNGTDQIIF
+568 RNANGTDQLIF
-579 INKKGERFVQE
+579 INKNGERFVQE

-602 DQPDQIF
+602 DQPEQYF
-609 YMLESGDGEGYKDIH
+609 YLLESGDGSLYADIH
-624 DPEWRSAD
+624 DPAWRSAD
-632 GFTFDYLNDNGY
+632 GFTFDYLSNNGY
-644 IVWDDTLEGLAGKLE
+644 IVWDETLDGLAAKLD

-673 ASVESGSDEFGRTL
+673 EAVETGSDEFGRTL

-700 PRQACVHHTM
+700 PRQVCIHHTM

-715 DPAGHVM
+715 DTAGHVM
-722 AADGGEK
+722 AADGGK
-729 IEGLY
+729 IDGLY

-745 ANRLGGNAVVDTVVF
+745 GNRLGGNAVVDTVVF

-766 SLVADFA
+766 SLVADVA

>member
-1 MSNKATSCVNAV
+1 
-13 YNLEGYHKLTRV
+13 
-25 MCPNNRFVNCV
+25 
-36 DGCRRTIMGFSDAVQ
+36 
-51 RANAD
+51 
-56 DTQRRWGSLNVR
+56 
-68 LSADAKS
+68 
-75 CKARRL
+75 
-81 FDVHYIVEGDIV
+81 
-93 MNRTMTALGTSISRR
+93 MNRSMTALGTSISRR
-108 QLVGG
+108 QVVGG
-113 MMAAAVAA
+113 MLAAALAA
-121 PIVASRTRG
+121 PIVASRTNG
-130 VAFAEASEIKDGTYT
+130 VAFAEDSAVADGTYT

-155 EVSVTITDGKIAD
+155 EVSVTIADGKIAD
-168 VTVSPNSETPGIGGQ
+168 VVVAPNSETPGIGGQ

-200 DLLPELIVANNSLAV
+200 DRLPEEIVASNSTAV

-228 LSLVEDCIKQAG
+228 ISLVEDCIKQAG
-240 GDPANFQ
+240 GDPADFRTPV
-247 DAVEYPAYG
+247 DYPAYT
-256 DGDADMIVVGGGG
+256 DADADVVVVGGGG

-275 IAAAQQGKKVAII
+275 IAAAQQGKSVVIL

-303 IYNCPDEDMQSK
+303 IYNCPDADMQVK
-315 VEMTDAVKTTIEK
+315 VEMTDAVKSTIEK

-338 TQKALEE
+338 TQKALEA
-345 MQAPVKEQ
+345 MQAPVREQ
-353 WEEYKS
+353 WDEYKAA
-359 SGRTDLFD
+359 GRTDLFD

-388 VKVLTYNAYDG
+388 VKVLTYNAFEG

-411 DEIGQ
+411 GEISQ

-445 DYADQ
+445 DLADK
-450 ITLYNEATATDL
+450 ITLCNEATATDL
-462 VLEDGK
+462 VVEDGR

-473 ATDNHNG
+473 AVDNHNG
-480 SSFTISCADGA
+480 TPFTVSCADGA
-491 VISTGGFAANSKMVQ
+491 VISTGGFSANAKMVQ

-513 WPDLSSVA
+513 WPDLSNTS

-535 MASAAGCSLTDM
+535 MASAAGCSQTDM
-547 DQIQLLYLGNIQNGQ
+547 DQIQLLYLGNVVNGQ
-562 LTKYPP
+562 ITKYPP
-568 RDVNGTDQIIF
+568 RNANGTDQLIF
-579 INKKGERFVQE
+579 INKNGERFVQE

-602 DQPDQIF
+602 DQPEQYF
-609 YMLESGDGEGYKDIH
+609 YLLESGDGSLYADIH
-624 DPEWRSAD
+624 DPAWRSAD
-632 GFTFDYLNDNGY
+632 GFTFDYLSDNGY
-644 IVWDDTLEGLAGKLE
+644 IVWDETLDGLAAKLD

-673 ASVESGSDEFGRTL
+673 EAVETGSDEFGRTL

-700 PRQACVHHTM
+700 PRQVCIHHTM

-715 DPAGHVM
+715 DTAGHVM
-722 AADGGEK
+722 SADGDK
-729 IEGLY
+729 IDGLY

-745 ANRLGGNAVVDTVVF
+745 GNRLGGNAVVDTVVF

-766 SLVADFA
+766 SLVADVA

>member
-1 MSNKATSCVNAV
+1 
-13 YNLEGYHKLTRV
+13 
-25 MCPNNRFVNCV
+25 
-36 DGCRRTIMGFSDAVQ
+36 
-51 RANAD
+51 
-56 DTQRRWGSLNVR
+56 
-68 LSADAKS
+68 
-75 CKARRL
+75 
-81 FDVHYIVEGDIV
+81 
-93 MNRTMTALGTSISRR
+93 MNRSMTALGTSISRR
-108 QLVGG
+108 QVVGG
-113 MMAAAVAA
+113 MLAAALAA
-121 PIVASRTRG
+121 PIVASRTNG
-130 VAFAEASEIKDGTYT
+130 VAFAEDSAVADGTYT

-155 EVSVTITDGKIAD
+155 EVSVTIADGKIAD
-168 VTVSPNSETPGIGGQ
+168 VVVAPNSETPGIGGQ

-200 DLLPELIVANNSLAV
+200 DRLPEEIVASNSTAV

-228 LSLVEDCIKQAG
+228 ISLVEDCIKQAG
-240 GDPANFQ
+240 GDPADFRTPV
-247 DAVEYPAYG
+247 DYPAYT
-256 DGDADMIVVGGGG
+256 DADADVVVVGGGG

-275 IAAAQQGKKVAII
+275 IAAAQQGKSVVIL

-303 IYNCPDEDMQSK
+303 IYNCPDADMQVK
-315 VEMTDAVKTTIEK
+315 VEMTDAVKSTIEK

-338 TQKALEE
+338 TQKALEA
-345 MQAPVKEQ
+345 MQAPVREQ
-353 WEEYKS
+353 WDEYKAA
-359 SGRTDLFD
+359 GRTDLFD

-388 VKVLTYNAYDG
+388 VKVLTYNAFEG

-411 DEIGQ
+411 GEISQ

-445 DYADQ
+445 DLADK
-450 ITLYNEATATDL
+450 ITLCNEATATDL
-462 VLEDGK
+462 VVEDGR

-473 ATDNHNG
+473 AVDNHNG
-480 SSFTISCADGA
+480 TPFTVSCADGA
-491 VISTGGFAANSKMVQ
+491 VISTGGFSANAKMVQ

-513 WPDLSSVA
+513 WPDLSNTS

-579 INKKGERFVQE
+579 INKNGERFVQE

-602 DQPDQIF
+602 DQPEQYF
-609 YMLESGDGEGYKDIH
+609 YLLESGDGSLYADIH
-624 DPEWRSAD
+624 DPAWRSAD
-632 GFTFDYLNDNGY
+632 GFTFDYLSDNGY
-644 IVWDDTLEGLAGKLE
+644 IVWDETLDGLAAKLD

-673 ASVESGSDEFGRTL
+673 EAVETGSDEFGRTL

-700 PRQACVHHTM
+700 PRQVCIHHTM

-715 DPAGHVM
+715 DTAGHVM
-722 AADGGEK
+722 SADGDK
-729 IEGLY
+729 IDGLY

-745 ANRLGGNAVVDTVVF
+745 GNRLGGNAVVDTVVF

-766 SLVADFA
+766 SLVADVA

>member
-1 MSNKATSCVNAV
+1 
-13 YNLEGYHKLTRV
+13 
-25 MCPNNRFVNCV
+25 
-36 DGCRRTIMGFSDAVQ
+36 
-51 RANAD
+51 
-56 DTQRRWGSLNVR
+56 
-68 LSADAKS
+68 
-75 CKARRL
+75 
-81 FDVHYIVEGDIV
+81 
-93 MNRTMTALGTSISRR
+93 MNRSMTALGTSISRR
-108 QLVGG
+108 QVVGG
-113 MMAAAVAA
+113 MLAAALAA
-121 PIVASRTRG
+121 PIVASRTNG
-130 VAFAEASEIKDGTYT
+130 LAFAEGSAVADGTYT

-155 EVSVTITDGKIAD
+155 EVTVTIADGKIAD
-168 VTVSPNSETPGIGGQ
+168 VVVAPNSETPGIGGQ

-189 AVADSIGKAPV
+189 IVADSIGKAPV
-200 DLLPELIVANNSLAV
+200 DRLPEEIVANNSTAV

-228 LSLVEDCIKQAG
+228 ISLVEDCIKQAG
-240 GDPANFQ
+240 GDPADFRTPI
-247 DAVEYPAYG
+247 DYPAYT
-256 DGDADMIVVGGGG
+256 DADADVVVVGGGG

-275 IAAAQQGKKVAII
+275 IAAAQQGKRVVIL

-303 IYNCPDEDMQSK
+303 IYNCPDADMQAK
-315 VEMTDAVKTTIEK
+315 VEMTDAVKSTIEK

-338 TQKALEE
+338 TQKALEA
-345 MQAPVKEQ
+345 MQAPVREQ
-353 WEEYKS
+353 WDEYKAA
-359 SGRTDLFD
+359 GRTDLFD

-388 VKVLTYNAYDG
+388 VKVLTYNAFEG

-411 DEIGQ
+411 GEISQ

-445 DYADQ
+445 DLADK
-450 ITLYNEATATDL
+450 ITLCNEATATDL
-462 VLEDGK
+462 VVEDGR

-480 SSFTISCADGA
+480 TPFTVSCADGA
-491 VISTGGFAANSKMVQ
+491 VISTGGFSANAKMVQ

-513 WPDLSSVA
+513 WPDLSNTS

-547 DQIQLLYLGNIQNGQ
+547 DQIQLLYLGNVVNGQ
-562 LTKYPP
+562 ITKYPP
-568 RDVNGTDQIIF
+568 RNANGTDQLIF
-579 INKKGERFVQE
+579 INKNGERFVQE

-602 DQPDQIF
+602 DQPEQYF
-609 YMLESGDGEGYKDIH
+609 YLLESGDGSLYADIH
-624 DPEWRSAD
+624 DPAWRSAD
-632 GFTFDYLNDNGY
+632 GFTFDYLSDNGY
-644 IVWDDTLEGLAGKLE
+644 IVWDETLDGLAAKLD

-673 ASVESGSDEFGRTL
+673 EAVETGSDEFGRTL

-700 PRQACVHHTM
+700 PRQVCIHHTM

-715 DPAGHVM
+715 DTAGHVM
-722 AADGGEK
+722 SADGDK
-729 IEGLY
+729 IDGLY

-745 ANRLGGNAVVDTVVF
+745 GNRLGGNAVVDTVVF

-766 SLVADFA
+766 SLVADVA

>member
-1 MSNKATSCVNAV
+1 MDRK
-13 YNLEGYHKLTRV
+13 
-25 MCPNNRFVNCV
+25 MC
-36 DGCRRTIMGFSDAVQ
+36 
-51 RANAD
+51 
-56 DTQRRWGSLNVR
+56 
-68 LSADAKS
+68 
-75 CKARRL
+75 
-81 FDVHYIVEGDIV
+81 
-93 MNRTMTALGTSISRR
+93 ALGTSISRR
-108 QLVGG
+108 QAVGG
-113 MMAAAVAA
+113 MLAAALAA
-121 PIVASRTRG
+121 PIVARHTG
-130 VAFAEASEIKDGTYT
+130 VAFADSAASEIKDGTYT
-145 ASAQAMNDLL
+145 SSATAMNDAL

-183 LLDKTG
+183 LLDKDGNVVT
-189 AVADSIGKAPV
+189 SIGKAPV
-200 DLLPELIVANNSLAV
+200 DRLPEEIVANNSLAV

-228 LSLVEDCIKQAG
+228 LSCVEDCIKQAG
-240 GDPANFQ
+240 GDPKDFQ
-247 DAVEYPAYG
+247 TPVEYPAYT

-303 IYNCPDEDMQSK
+303 IYNCPDEDMQSQ
-315 VEMTDAVKTTIEK
+315 VEMSDAVKTTIEK
-328 ALEATSDDPD
+328 ALELTSDDPD

-367 TKEWYALQT
+367 SKEWYALQT

-388 VKVLTYNAYDG
+388 VKVLTYDAYDG
-399 LEWLEDLGMEFY
+399 LTWLKDLGMEFY

-430 AMGTGMISTYATALV
+430 AMGTGMISTYGTQLEAM
-445 DYADQ
+445 ADQ
-450 ITLYNEATATDL
+450 ITVYTEATATDL
-462 VLEDGK
+462 VMEDDK

-480 SSFTISCADGA
+480 SSFTINAADGV
-491 VISTGGFAANSKMVQ
+491 VISTGGFAANGKMVQ

-513 WPDLSSVA
+513 WPDLTEVA
-521 TTNRFSCSQGDGIT
+521 TTNRFTCSQGDGIT

-579 INKKGERFVQE
+579 INKNGERFVQE

-602 DQPDQIF
+602 DQPDKIF
-609 YMLESGDGEGYKDIH
+609 YMLESGDGAGYVDIH

-673 ASVESGSDEFGRTL
+673 EAVDSGSDEFGRTL

-715 DPAGHVM
+715 DTAGHVM
-722 AADGGEK
+722 AAEGGEK
-729 IEGLY
+729 IDGLY

-766 SLVADFA
+766 SLVADVA

>member
-1 MSNKATSCVNAV
+1 
-13 YNLEGYHKLTRV
+13 
-25 MCPNNRFVNCV
+25 
-36 DGCRRTIMGFSDAVQ
+36 
-51 RANAD
+51 
-56 DTQRRWGSLNVR
+56 
-68 LSADAKS
+68 
-75 CKARRL
+75 
-81 FDVHYIVEGDIV
+81 
-93 MNRTMTALGTSISRR
+93 MNRSMTALGTSISRR
-108 QLVGG
+108 QVVGG
-113 MMAAAVAA
+113 MLAAALAA
-121 PIVASRTRG
+121 PIVASRTNG
-130 VAFAEASEIKDGTYT
+130 VAFAEGSAVADGTYT

-155 EVSVTITDGKIAD
+155 EVTVTIADGKIAD
-168 VTVSPNSETPGIGGQ
+168 VVVAPNSETPGIGGQ

-200 DLLPELIVANNSLAV
+200 DRLPEEIVANNSTAV

-228 LSLVEDCIKQAG
+228 ISLVEDCIKQAG
-240 GDPANFQ
+240 GDPADFRTPI
-247 DAVEYPAYG
+247 DYPAYT
-256 DGDADMIVVGGGG
+256 DADADVVVVGGGG

-275 IAAAQQGKKVAII
+275 IAAAQQGKKVVIL

-303 IYNCPDEDMQSK
+303 IYNCPDADMQSK
-315 VEMTDAVKTTIEK
+315 VEMTDAVKSTIEK
-328 ALEATSDDPD
+328 ALEATSDDLD
-338 TQKALEE
+338 TQKALEA
-345 MQAPVKEQ
+345 MQAPVREQ
-353 WEEYKS
+353 WDEYKA

-388 VKVLTYNAYDG
+388 VKVLTYNAFEG

-411 DEIGQ
+411 GEISQ

-445 DYADQ
+445 DLADK
-450 ITLYNEATATDL
+450 ITLCNEATATDL
-462 VLEDGK
+462 VVEDGR

-480 SSFTISCADGA
+480 TSFTVSCADGA
-491 VISTGGFAANSKMVQ
+491 VISTGGFSANAKMVQ

-513 WPDLSSVA
+513 WPDLSNTS

-547 DQIQLLYLGNIQNGQ
+547 DQIQLLYLGNVVNGQ
-562 LTKYPP
+562 ITKYPP
-568 RDVNGTDQIIF
+568 RNANGTDQLIF
-579 INKKGERFVQE
+579 INKNGERFVQE

-602 DQPDQIF
+602 DQPEQYF
-609 YMLESGDGEGYKDIH
+609 YLLESGDGSLYADIH
-624 DPEWRSAD
+624 DPAWRSAD
-632 GFTFDYLNDNGY
+632 GFTFDYLSDNGY
-644 IVWDDTLEGLAGKLE
+644 IVWDETLDGLAAKLD

-673 ASVESGSDEFGRTL
+673 EAVESGSDEFGRTL

-700 PRQACVHHTM
+700 PRQVCIHHTM

-715 DPAGHVM
+715 DTAGHVM
-722 AADGGEK
+722 SAEGGK
-729 IEGLY
+729 IDGLY

-745 ANRLGGNAVVDTVVF
+745 GNRLGGNAVVDTVVF

-766 SLVADFA
+766 SLVADVA

>member
-1 MSNKATSCVNAV
+1 
-13 YNLEGYHKLTRV
+13 
-25 MCPNNRFVNCV
+25 
-36 DGCRRTIMGFSDAVQ
+36 
-51 RANAD
+51 
-56 DTQRRWGSLNVR
+56 
-68 LSADAKS
+68 
-75 CKARRL
+75 
-81 FDVHYIVEGDIV
+81 
-93 MNRTMTALGTSISRR
+93 MNRSMTALGTSISRR
-108 QLVGG
+108 QVVGG
-113 MMAAAVAA
+113 MLAAALAA
-121 PIVASRTRG
+121 PIVASRTNG
-130 VAFAEASEIKDGTYT
+130 VAFAEGSAVADGTYT

-155 EVSVTITDGKIAD
+155 EVTVTIADGKIAD
-168 VTVSPNSETPGIGGQ
+168 VVVAPNSETPGIGGQ

-200 DLLPELIVANNSLAV
+200 DRLPEEIVANNSTAV

-228 LSLVEDCIKQAG
+228 ISLVEDCIKQAG
-240 GDPANFQ
+240 GDPADFRTPI
-247 DAVEYPAYG
+247 DYPAYT
-256 DGDADMIVVGGGG
+256 DADADVVVVGGGG

-275 IAAAQQGKKVAII
+275 IAAAQQGKKVVIL

-303 IYNCPDEDMQSK
+303 IYNCPDADMQSK

-338 TQKALEE
+338 TQKALEA
-345 MQAPVKEQ
+345 MQAPVREQ
-353 WEEYKS
+353 WDEYKAA
-359 SGRTDLFD
+359 GRTDLFD

-388 VKVLTYNAYDG
+388 VKVLTYNAFEG

-411 DEIGQ
+411 GEISQ

-445 DYADQ
+445 DLADK
-450 ITLYNEATATDL
+450 ITLCNEATATDL
-462 VLEDGK
+462 VVEDGR

-480 SSFTISCADGA
+480 TPFTVSCADGA
-491 VISTGGFAANSKMVQ
+491 VISTGGFSANAKMVQ

-513 WPDLSSVA
+513 WPDLSNTS

-547 DQIQLLYLGNIQNGQ
+547 DQIQLLYLGNVVNGQ
-562 LTKYPP
+562 ITKYPP
-568 RDVNGTDQIIF
+568 RNANGTDQLIF
-579 INKKGERFVQE
+579 INKNGERFVQE

-602 DQPDQIF
+602 DQPEQYF
-609 YMLESGDGEGYKDIH
+609 YLLESGDGSLYADIH
-624 DPEWRSAD
+624 DPAWRSAD
-632 GFTFDYLNDNGY
+632 GFTFDYLSDNGY
-644 IVWDDTLEGLAGKLE
+644 IVWDETLDGLAAKLD

-673 ASVESGSDEFGRTL
+673 EAVETGSDEFGRTL

-700 PRQACVHHTM
+700 PRQVCIHHTM

-715 DPAGHVM
+715 DTAGHVM
-722 AADGGEK
+722 SADGGK
-729 IEGLY
+729 IDGLY

-745 ANRLGGNAVVDTVVF
+745 GNRLGGNAVVDTVVF

-766 SLVADFA
+766 SLVADVA

>member
-1 MSNKATSCVNAV
+1 
-13 YNLEGYHKLTRV
+13 
-25 MCPNNRFVNCV
+25 
-36 DGCRRTIMGFSDAVQ
+36 
-51 RANAD
+51 
-56 DTQRRWGSLNVR
+56 
-68 LSADAKS
+68 
-75 CKARRL
+75 
-81 FDVHYIVEGDIV
+81 
-93 MNRTMTALGTSISRR
+93 MNRSMTALGTSISRR
-108 QLVGG
+108 QVVGG
-113 MMAAAVAA
+113 MLAAALAA
-121 PIVASRTRG
+121 PIVASRTNG
-130 VAFAEASEIKDGTYT
+130 LAFAEGSAVADGTYT

-155 EVSVTITDGKIAD
+155 EVSVTIADGKIAD
-168 VTVSPNSETPGIGGQ
+168 VSVAPNSETPGIGGQ

-200 DLLPELIVANNSLAV
+200 DRLPEEIVANNSTAV

-228 LSLVEDCIKQAG
+228 ISLVEDCIKQAG
-240 GDPANFQ
+240 GDPADFRTPI
-247 DAVEYPAYG
+247 DYPAYT
-256 DGDADMIVVGGGG
+256 DADADVVVVGGGG

-275 IAAAQQGKKVAII
+275 IAAAQQGKKVVIL

-303 IYNCPDEDMQSK
+303 IYNCPDADMQSK
-315 VEMTDAVKTTIEK
+315 VEMTDAVKSTIEK

-338 TQKALEE
+338 TQKALEA
-345 MQAPVKEQ
+345 MQAPVREQ
-353 WEEYKS
+353 WDEYKAA
-359 SGRTDLFD
+359 GRTDLFD

-388 VKVLTYNAYDG
+388 VKVLTYNAFEG

-411 DEIGQ
+411 GEISQ

-445 DYADQ
+445 DLADK
-450 ITLYNEATATDL
+450 ITLCNEATATDL
-462 VLEDGK
+462 VVEDGR

-480 SSFTISCADGA
+480 TPFTVSCADGA
-491 VISTGGFAANSKMVQ
+491 VISTGGFSANAKMVQ

-513 WPDLSSVA
+513 WPDLSNTS

-547 DQIQLLYLGNIQNGQ
+547 DQIQLLYLGNVVNGQ
-562 LTKYPP
+562 ITKYPP
-568 RDVNGTDQIIF
+568 RNANGTDQLIF
-579 INKKGERFVQE
+579 INKNGERFVQE

-602 DQPDQIF
+602 DQPEQYF
-609 YMLESGDGEGYKDIH
+609 YLLESGDGSLYADIH
-624 DPEWRSAD
+624 DPAWRSAD
-632 GFTFDYLNDNGY
+632 GFTFDYLSDNGY
-644 IVWDDTLEGLAGKLE
+644 IVWDETLDGLAAKLD

-673 ASVESGSDEFGRTL
+673 EAVETGSDEFGRTL

-700 PRQACVHHTM
+700 PRQVCIHHTM

-715 DPAGHVM
+715 DTAGHVM
-722 AADGGEK
+722 SADGDK
-729 IEGLY
+729 IDGLY

-745 ANRLGGNAVVDTVVF
+745 GNRLGGNAVVDTVVF

-766 SLVADFA
+766 SLVADVA

>member
-1 MSNKATSCVNAV
+1 
-13 YNLEGYHKLTRV
+13 
-25 MCPNNRFVNCV
+25 
-36 DGCRRTIMGFSDAVQ
+36 
-51 RANAD
+51 
-56 DTQRRWGSLNVR
+56 
-68 LSADAKS
+68 
-75 CKARRL
+75 
-81 FDVHYIVEGDIV
+81 
-93 MNRTMTALGTSISRR
+93 MNRSMTALGTSISRR
-108 QLVGG
+108 QVVGG
-113 MMAAAVAA
+113 MLAAALAA
-121 PIVASRTRG
+121 PIVASRTNG
-130 VAFAEASEIKDGTYT
+130 VAFAEDSAVADGTYT

-155 EVSVTITDGKIAD
+155 EVSVTIADGKIAD
-168 VTVSPNSETPGIGGQ
+168 VVVAPNSETPGIGGQ

-200 DLLPELIVANNSLAV
+200 DRLPEEIVASNSTAV

-228 LSLVEDCIKQAG
+228 ISLVEDCIKQAG
-240 GDPANFQ
+240 GDSADFRTPV
-247 DAVEYPAYG
+247 DYPAYT
-256 DGDADMIVVGGGG
+256 DADADVVVVGGGG

-275 IAAAQQGKKVAII
+275 IAAAQQGKSVVIL

-303 IYNCPDEDMQSK
+303 IYNCPDADMQVK
-315 VEMTDAVKTTIEK
+315 VEMTDAVKSTIEK

-338 TQKALEE
+338 TQKALEA
-345 MQAPVKEQ
+345 MQAPVREQ
-353 WEEYKS
+353 WDEYKAA
-359 SGRTDLFD
+359 GRTDLFD

-388 VKVLTYNAYDG
+388 VKVLTYNAFEG

-411 DEIGQ
+411 GEISQ

-445 DYADQ
+445 DLADK
-450 ITLYNEATATDL
+450 ITLCNEATATDL
-462 VLEDGK
+462 VVEDGR

-473 ATDNHNG
+473 AVDNHNG
-480 SSFTISCADGA
+480 TPFTVSCADGA
-491 VISTGGFAANSKMVQ
+491 VISTGGFSANAKMVQ

-547 DQIQLLYLGNIQNGQ
+547 DQIQLLYLGNVVNGQ
-562 LTKYPP
+562 ITKYPP
-568 RDVNGTDQIIF
+568 RNANGTDQLIF
-579 INKKGERFVQE
+579 INKNGERFVQE

-602 DQPDQIF
+602 DQPEQYF
-609 YMLESGDGEGYKDIH
+609 YLLESGDGSLYADIH
-624 DPEWRSAD
+624 DPAWRSAD
-632 GFTFDYLNDNGY
+632 GFTFDYLSDNGY
-644 IVWDDTLEGLAGKLE
+644 IVWDETLDGLAAKLD

-673 ASVESGSDEFGRTL
+673 EAVETGSDEFGRTL

-700 PRQACVHHTM
+700 PRQVCIHHTM

-715 DPAGHVM
+715 DTAGHVM
-722 AADGGEK
+722 SADGDK
-729 IEGLY
+729 IDGLY

-745 ANRLGGNAVVDTVVF
+745 GNRLGGNAVVDTVVF

-766 SLVADFA
+766 SLVADVA

>member
-1 MSNKATSCVNAV
+1 
-13 YNLEGYHKLTRV
+13 
-25 MCPNNRFVNCV
+25 
-36 DGCRRTIMGFSDAVQ
+36 
-51 RANAD
+51 
-56 DTQRRWGSLNVR
+56 
-68 LSADAKS
+68 
-75 CKARRL
+75 
-81 FDVHYIVEGDIV
+81 
-93 MNRTMTALGTSISRR
+93 MNRSMTALGTSISRR
-108 QLVGG
+108 QVVGG
-113 MMAAAVAA
+113 MLAAALAA
-121 PIVASRTRG
+121 PIVASRTNG
-130 VAFAEASEIKDGTYT
+130 VAFAEDSAVADGTYT

-155 EVSVTITDGKIAD
+155 EVSVTIADGKIAD
-168 VTVSPNSETPGIGGQ
+168 VVVAPNSETPGIGGQ

-200 DLLPELIVANNSLAV
+200 DRLPEEIVASNSTAV

-228 LSLVEDCIKQAG
+228 ISLVEDCIKQAG
-240 GDPANFQ
+240 GDPADFRTPV
-247 DAVEYPAYG
+247 DYPAYT
-256 DGDADMIVVGGGG
+256 DADADVVVVGGGG

-275 IAAAQQGKKVAII
+275 IAAAQQGKSVVIL

-303 IYNCPDEDMQSK
+303 IYNCPDADMQVK
-315 VEMTDAVKTTIEK
+315 VEMTDAVKSTIEK

-338 TQKALEE
+338 TQKALEA
-345 MQAPVKEQ
+345 MQAPVREQ
-353 WEEYKS
+353 WDEYKAA
-359 SGRTDLFD
+359 GRTDLFD

-388 VKVLTYNAYDG
+388 VKVLTYNAFEG
-399 LEWLEDLGMEFY
+399 LEWLEDLGMELY
-411 DEIGQ
+411 GEISQ

-445 DYADQ
+445 DLADK
-450 ITLYNEATATDL
+450 ITLCNEATATDL

-480 SSFTISCADGA
+480 NSFTISCADGA
-491 VISTGGFAANSKMVQ
+491 VISTGGFSANAKMVQ

-547 DQIQLLYLGNIQNGQ
+547 DQIQLLYLGNVVNGQ
-562 LTKYPP
+562 ITKYPP
-568 RDVNGTDQIIF
+568 RNANGTDQLIF
-579 INKKGERFVQE
+579 INKNGERFVQE

-602 DQPDQIF
+602 DQPEQYF
-609 YMLESGDGEGYKDIH
+609 YLLESGDGSLYADIH
-624 DPEWRSAD
+624 DPAWRSAD
-632 GFTFDYLNDNGY
+632 GFTFDYLSDNGY
-644 IVWDDTLEGLAGKLE
+644 IVWDETLDGLAAKLD

-673 ASVESGSDEFGRTL
+673 EAVETGSDEFGRTL

-700 PRQACVHHTM
+700 PRQVCIHHTM

-715 DPAGHVM
+715 DTAGHVM
-722 AADGGEK
+722 SADGDK
-729 IEGLY
+729 IDGLY

-745 ANRLGGNAVVDTVVF
+745 GNRLGGNAVVDTVVF

-766 SLVADFA
+766 SLVADVA

>member
-1 MSNKATSCVNAV
+1 
-13 YNLEGYHKLTRV
+13 
-25 MCPNNRFVNCV
+25 
-36 DGCRRTIMGFSDAVQ
+36 
-51 RANAD
+51 
-56 DTQRRWGSLNVR
+56 
-68 LSADAKS
+68 
-75 CKARRL
+75 
-81 FDVHYIVEGDIV
+81 
-93 MNRTMTALGTSISRR
+93 MNRSMTALGTSISRR
-108 QLVGG
+108 QVVGG
-113 MMAAAVAA
+113 MLAAALAA
-121 PIVASRTRG
+121 PIVASRTNG
-130 VAFAEASEIKDGTYT
+130 VAFAEDSAVADGTYT

-155 EVSVTITDGKIAD
+155 EVSVTIADGKIAD
-168 VTVSPNSETPGIGGQ
+168 VVVAPNSETPGIGGQ

-200 DLLPELIVANNSLAV
+200 DRLPEEIVASNSTAV

-228 LSLVEDCIKQAG
+228 ISLVEDCIKQAG
-240 GDPANFQ
+240 GDPADFRTPV
-247 DAVEYPAYG
+247 DYPAYT
-256 DGDADMIVVGGGG
+256 DADADVVVVGGGG

-275 IAAAQQGKKVAII
+275 IAAAQQGKSVVIL

-303 IYNCPDEDMQSK
+303 IYNCPDADMQVK
-315 VEMTDAVKTTIEK
+315 VEMTDAVKSTIEK

-338 TQKALEE
+338 TQKALEA
-345 MQAPVKEQ
+345 MQAPVREQ
-353 WEEYKS
+353 WDEYKAA
-359 SGRTDLFD
+359 GRTDLFD

-388 VKVLTYNAYDG
+388 VKVLTYNAFEG

-411 DEIGQ
+411 GEISQ

-445 DYADQ
+445 DLADK

-480 SSFTISCADGA
+480 NSFTISCADGA
-491 VISTGGFAANSKMVQ
+491 VISTGGFSANAKMVQ

-579 INKKGERFVQE
+579 INKNGERFVQE

-602 DQPDQIF
+602 DQPEQYF
-609 YMLESGDGEGYKDIH
+609 YLLESGDGSLYADIH
-624 DPEWRSAD
+624 DPAWRSAD
-632 GFTFDYLNDNGY
+632 GFTFDYLSDNGY
-644 IVWDDTLEGLAGKLE
+644 IVWDETLDGLAAKLD

-673 ASVESGSDEFGRTL
+673 EAVETGSDEFGRTL

-700 PRQACVHHTM
+700 PRQVCIHHTM

-715 DPAGHVM
+715 DTAGHVM
-722 AADGGEK
+722 SADGDK
-729 IEGLY
+729 IDGLY

-745 ANRLGGNAVVDTVVF
+745 GNRLGGNAVVDTVVF

-766 SLVADFA
+766 SLVADVA

>member
-1 MSNKATSCVNAV
+1 
-13 YNLEGYHKLTRV
+13 
-25 MCPNNRFVNCV
+25 
-36 DGCRRTIMGFSDAVQ
+36 
-51 RANAD
+51 
-56 DTQRRWGSLNVR
+56 
-68 LSADAKS
+68 
-75 CKARRL
+75 
-81 FDVHYIVEGDIV
+81 
-93 MNRTMTALGTSISRR
+93 MNRSMTALGTSISRR
-108 QLVGG
+108 QVVGG
-113 MMAAAVAA
+113 MLAAALAA
-121 PIVASRTRG
+121 PIVASRTNG
-130 VAFAEASEIKDGTYT
+130 LAFAEGSAVADGTYT

-155 EVSVTITDGKIAD
+155 EVTVTIADGKIAD
-168 VTVSPNSETPGIGGQ
+168 VVVAPNSETPGIGGQ

-200 DLLPELIVANNSLAV
+200 DRLPEEIVANNSTAV

-228 LSLVEDCIKQAG
+228 ISLVEDCIKQAG
-240 GDPANFQ
+240 GDPADFRTPI
-247 DAVEYPAYG
+247 DYPAYT
-256 DGDADMIVVGGGG
+256 DADADVVVVGGGG

-275 IAAAQQGKKVAII
+275 IAAAQQGKKVII
-288 EKNGECGGDTLVCGA
+288 LEKNGECGGDTLVCGA

-388 VKVLTYNAYDG
+388 VKVLTYNAFDG

-411 DEIGQ
+411 GEISQ

-445 DYADQ
+445 DLADK
-450 ITLYNEATATDL
+450 ITLCNEATATDL
-462 VLEDGK
+462 VVEDGR

-480 SSFTISCADGA
+480 TPFTVSCTDGA
-491 VISTGGFAANSKMVQ
+491 VISTGGFSANAKMVQ

-513 WPDLSSVA
+513 WPDLSNTS

-547 DQIQLLYLGNIQNGQ
+547 DQIQLLYLGNVVNGQ
-562 LTKYPP
+562 ITKYPP
-568 RDVNGTDQIIF
+568 RNANGTDQLIF
-579 INKKGERFVQE
+579 INKNGERFVQE

-602 DQPDQIF
+602 DQPEQYF
-609 YMLESGDGEGYKDIH
+609 YLLESGDGSLYADIH
-624 DPEWRSAD
+624 DPAWRSAD
-632 GFTFDYLNDNGY
+632 GFTFDYLSDNGY
-644 IVWDDTLEGLAGKLE
+644 IVWDETLDGLAAKLD

-673 ASVESGSDEFGRTL
+673 EAVETGSDEFGRTL

-700 PRQACVHHTM
+700 PRQVCIHHTM

-715 DPAGHVM
+715 DTAGHVM
-722 AADGGEK
+722 SADGDK
-729 IEGLY
+729 IDGLY

-745 ANRLGGNAVVDTVVF
+745 GNRLGGNAVVDTVVF

-766 SLVADFA
+766 SLVADVA

>member
-1 MSNKATSCVNAV
+1 
-13 YNLEGYHKLTRV
+13 
-25 MCPNNRFVNCV
+25 
-36 DGCRRTIMGFSDAVQ
+36 
-51 RANAD
+51 
-56 DTQRRWGSLNVR
+56 
-68 LSADAKS
+68 
-75 CKARRL
+75 
-81 FDVHYIVEGDIV
+81 

-108 QLVGG
+108 QVVGG
-113 MMAAAVAA
+113 MLAAALAA
-121 PIVASRTRG
+121 PIVASRTNG
-130 VAFAEASEIKDGTYT
+130 VAFAEGSEVADGTYT

-155 EVSVTITDGKIAD
+155 EVTVTITDGKIAD
-168 VTVSPNSETPGIGGQ
+168 VVVAPNSETPGIGGR

-200 DLLPELIVANNSLAV
+200 DRLPEEIVANNSTAV

-228 LSLVEDCIKQAG
+228 ISLVEDCIKQAG
-240 GDPANFQ
+240 GDPADFRTPI
-247 DAVEYPAYG
+247 DYPAYP
-256 DGDADMIVVGGGG
+256 DADADVVVVGGGG

-275 IAAAQQGKKVAII
+275 IAAAQQGKKVAIL

-303 IYNCPDEDMQSK
+303 IYNCPDADMQSK

-328 ALEATSDDPD
+328 ALEATSDDPE
-338 TQKALEE
+338 TQKALEA
-345 MQAPVKEQ
+345 MQAPVREQ
-353 WEEYKS
+353 WDEYKAA
-359 SGRTDLFD
+359 GRTDLFD

-388 VKVLTYNAYDG
+388 VKVLTYNAFEG

-411 DEIGQ
+411 GEISQ

-445 DYADQ
+445 DLADK

-480 SSFTISCADGA
+480 NSFTISCADGA

-513 WPDLSSVA
+513 WPDLSNTS

-547 DQIQLLYLGNIQNGQ
+547 DQIQLLYLGNVVNGQ
-562 LTKYPP
+562 ITKYPP
-568 RDVNGTDQIIF
+568 RNANGTDQLIF
-579 INKKGERFVQE
+579 INKNGERFVQE

-602 DQPDQIF
+602 DQPEQYF
-609 YMLESGDGEGYKDIH
+609 YLLESADGSLYDDIH
-624 DPEWRSAD
+624 DPAWRSAD
-632 GFTFDYLNDNGY
+632 GFTFDYLSDNGY
-644 IVWDDTLEGLAGKLE
+644 VVWDETLDGLAAKLD

-673 ASVESGSDEFGRTL
+673 EAVETGSDEFGRTL

-700 PRQACVHHTM
+700 PRQVCIHHTM

-715 DPAGHVM
+715 DTAGHVM
-722 AADGGEK
+722 AADGGK
-729 IEGLY
+729 IDGLY

-745 ANRLGGNAVVDTVVF
+745 GNRLGGNAVVDTVVF

-766 SLVADFA
+766 SLVADVA

>member
-1 MSNKATSCVNAV
+1 
-13 YNLEGYHKLTRV
+13 
-25 MCPNNRFVNCV
+25 
-36 DGCRRTIMGFSDAVQ
+36 
-51 RANAD
+51 
-56 DTQRRWGSLNVR
+56 
-68 LSADAKS
+68 
-75 CKARRL
+75 
-81 FDVHYIVEGDIV
+81 
-93 MNRTMTALGTSISRR
+93 MNRSMTALGTSISRR
-108 QLVGG
+108 QVVGG
-113 MMAAAVAA
+113 MLAAALAA
-121 PIVASRTRG
+121 PIVASRTNG
-130 VAFAEASEIKDGTYT
+130 LAFAEGSAVADGTYT

-155 EVSVTITDGKIAD
+155 EVTVTIADGKIAD
-168 VTVSPNSETPGIGGQ
+168 VVVAPNSETPGIGGQ

-189 AVADSIGKAPV
+189 IVADSIGKAPV
-200 DLLPELIVANNSLAV
+200 DRLPEEIVANNSTAV

-228 LSLVEDCIKQAG
+228 ISLVEDCIKQAG
-240 GDPANFQ
+240 GDPADFRTPI
-247 DAVEYPAYG
+247 DYPAYT
-256 DGDADMIVVGGGG
+256 DADADVVVVGGGG

-275 IAAAQQGKKVAII
+275 IAAAQQGKRVVIL

-303 IYNCPDEDMQSK
+303 IYNCPDADMQAK
-315 VEMTDAVKTTIEK
+315 VEMTDAVKSTIEK

-338 TQKALEE
+338 TQKALEA
-345 MQAPVKEQ
+345 MQAPVREQ
-353 WEEYKS
+353 WDEYKA

-388 VKVLTYNAYDG
+388 VKVLTYNAFEG

-411 DEIGQ
+411 GEISQ

-445 DYADQ
+445 DLADK
-450 ITLYNEATATDL
+450 ITLCNEATATDL
-462 VLEDGK
+462 VVEDGR

-480 SSFTISCADGA
+480 TPFTVSCTDGA
-491 VISTGGFAANSKMVQ
+491 VISTGGFSANAKMVQ

-547 DQIQLLYLGNIQNGQ
+547 DQIQLLYLGNVVNGQ
-562 LTKYPP
+562 ITKYPP
-568 RDVNGTDQIIF
+568 RNANGTDQLIF
-579 INKKGERFVQE
+579 INKNGERFVQE

-602 DQPDQIF
+602 DQPEQYF
-609 YMLESGDGEGYKDIH
+609 YLLESGDGSLYADIH
-624 DPEWRSAD
+624 DPAWRSAD
-632 GFTFDYLNDNGY
+632 GFTFDYLSDNGY
-644 IVWDDTLEGLAGKLE
+644 IVWDETLDGLAAKLD

-673 ASVESGSDEFGRTL
+673 EAVETGSDEFGRTL

-700 PRQACVHHTM
+700 PRQVCIHHTM

-715 DPAGHVM
+715 DTAGHVM
-722 AADGGEK
+722 SADGDK
-729 IEGLY
+729 IDGLY

-745 ANRLGGNAVVDTVVF
+745 GNRLGGNAVVDTVVF

-766 SLVADFA
+766 SLVADVA